1 MATTTNY
8 SWTTPDDT
16 ALVKDGAAAIRS
28 LGTAIDSTVFTNA
41 GAAIPK
47 TLIDAEGD
55 LIVGDAA
62 DAVQR
67 LAVGSD
73 GNVLTVDTTVDGKIK
88 WAAPASSSQSFS
100 LLNSGGTSLS
110 GSSVTISSI
119 SGKGTIHILV
129 IGAIIN
135 SNEKTVQ
142 LQINSD
148 TGANYNYAGH
158 LQIATSTY
166 QRAGTNSVGA
176 TGSTFIPMAQGSE
189 DSTTCV
195 MNGGFTI
202 NGANSTGIKII
213 NSNGGATPDGFPAQ
227 WALNLRGVYTGSST
241 VSSITIKA
249 SAGSFTAGTVYVYAS
264 A

>member
-67 LAVGSD
+67 LAVGSN

-88 WAAPASSSQSFS
+88 WAAPAGGGKVLQVVTANYSTATTINSGTYTDSGLSATITPSSATSKILILVSQPAKSQIRASTQELQYRANFK
-100 LLNSGGTSLS
+100 LLRDATDINTMALSIGITGSANSANWEGYAIANMNYLDSPATTSAITYKTQGSGGTNS
-110 GSSVTISSI
+110 GVVFQQSSATA
-119 SGKGTIHILV
+119 TMTLLE
-129 IGAIIN
+129 IGA
-135 SNEKTVQ
+135 
-142 LQINSD
+142 
-148 TGANYNYAGH
+148 
-158 LQIATSTY
+158 
-166 QRAGTNSVGA
+166 
-176 TGSTFIPMAQGSE
+176 
-189 DSTTCV
+189 
-195 MNGGFTI
+195 
-202 NGANSTGIKII
+202 
-213 NSNGGATPDGFPAQ
+213 
-227 WALNLRGVYTGSST
+227 
-241 VSSITIKA
+241 
-249 SAGSFTAGTVYVYAS
+249 
-264 A
+264 